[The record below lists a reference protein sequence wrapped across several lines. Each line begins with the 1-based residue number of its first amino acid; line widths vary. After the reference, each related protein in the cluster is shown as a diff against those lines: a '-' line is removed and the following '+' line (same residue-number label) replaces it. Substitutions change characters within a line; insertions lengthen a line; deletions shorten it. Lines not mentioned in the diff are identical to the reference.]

1 MDHTNNVND
10 VITKIRALSWNIR
23 SVNSN
28 KQQLYARMTKT
39 QYDVVM
45 LQETGITHQKRFE
58 FKLPGYKI
66 FYSFCNGEKRKRGLI
81 TAVRDTHPVEKL
93 PSKYDL
99 QEENLIVNIKTPDG
113 IIEFQNLYYNH
124 GLNIKPKIIKHNDKA
139 RYLVRAGDAN
149 AHHTSWGCKHN
160 NKRGIDLLHVVNE
173 SDVVLVNDGTP
184 TTTNNTTIDLCLVS
198 SNIAHK
204 TTVEVLDLLSDVHYG
219 LDISIGVGK
228 YLSKDEFVPRL
239 KFEEADWE
247 RFKLELDQNLSK
259 ANIVDE
265 ISADNLDDTAQRVAE
280 IYYDTA
286 TRVIPKTKFHDRP
299 WRAWYWN
306 SACERANNNVN
317 YWTRVNKKRNLI
329 IPNSKQNLKD
339 AKAEAEEVYDNAK
352 RAAWAKICESIT
364 LNNNDSQ
371 TWKRIKFIRQGG
383 TAPNNSKHLEPLN
396 KANELAK
403 HFAQRTHTANLN
415 QSIKDTLN
423 LLRPEMLQ
431 RINEAIN
438 TPDPD
443 TDQDKNTAP
452 GDDKVTYNMLKHS
465 GPTARTI
472 AQKLYNISWNASKL
486 AKGWK
491 IANQVAIPKPG
502 QRDAFR
508 PISLLSVFDKNLERI
523 AKDRMLAKVEHKLS
537 KNVLGFRRER
547 GTSDGLIALSQKAS
561 EVIHRHRNYKN
572 GKKCV
577 AVFIDLEKAFELANK
592 DVILYELTKLGV
604 RGKLLGWLQDY
615 LSDRKGYVTID
626 GYKSDITDFE
636 NGTPQGSILSPFLFN
651 ILVNALVSKEY
662 PAGVSVYSYADDI
675 ILVINEKKM

>member
-1 MDHTNNVND
+1 
-10 VITKIRALSWNIR
+10 
-23 SVNSN
+23 
-28 KQQLYARMTKT
+28 
-39 QYDVVM
+39 
-45 LQETGITHQKRFE
+45 
-58 FKLPGYKI
+58 
-66 FYSFCNGEKRKRGLI
+66 
-81 TAVRDTHPVEKL
+81 
-93 PSKYDL
+93 
-99 QEENLIVNIKTPDG
+99 
-113 IIEFQNLYYNH
+113 
-124 GLNIKPKIIKHNDKA
+124 
-139 RYLVRAGDAN
+139 
-149 AHHTSWGCKHN
+149 
-160 NKRGIDLLHVVNE
+160 
-173 SDVVLVNDGTP
+173 
-184 TTTNNTTIDLCLVS
+184 
-198 SNIAHK
+198 
-204 TTVEVLDLLSDVHYG
+204 
-219 LDISIGVGK
+219 
-228 YLSKDEFVPRL
+228 
-239 KFEEADWE
+239 
-247 RFKLELDQNLSK
+247 
-259 ANIVDE
+259 
-265 ISADNLDDTAQRVAE
+265 
-280 IYYDTA
+280 
-286 TRVIPKTKFHDRP
+286 
-299 WRAWYWN
+299 
-306 SACERANNNVN
+306 
-317 YWTRVNKKRNLI
+317 
-329 IPNSKQNLKD
+329 
-339 AKAEAEEVYDNAK
+339 
-352 RAAWAKICESIT
+352 
-364 LNNNDSQ
+364 
-371 TWKRIKFIRQGG
+371 
-383 TAPNNSKHLEPLN
+383 
-396 KANELAK
+396 
-403 HFAQRTHTANLN
+403 
-415 QSIKDTLN
+415 
-423 LLRPEMLQ
+423 MLQ

-443 TDQDKNTAP
+443 TDQDITDYEINKAFSFGKNTAP
-452 GDDKVTYNMLKHS
+452 GDNKVTYNMLKHS

-491 IANQVAIPKPG
+491 VANQVAIPKPG

-662 PAGVSVYSYADDI
+662 PEGVSVYSYADDI